1 MKFNI
6 LIIDD
11 EKNIREG
18 LGAALEMDGYTVFL
32 AADGKQ
38 GLEILER
45 GDIDLVITD
54 LKMPEVSGEEILAK
68 VTGETPGI
76 PVIVLT
82 GHGTIDSAVDAMRKG
97 AYDFLTK
104 PVNLDR
110 LSLLVKRALERREI
124 SLQNSVY
131 RKEIEGKTTF
141 ENMIGKSHE
150 IQKVFDLV
158 KKVAPSKAS
167 VLITGE
173 SGVGKEMI
181 ANALHNLS
189 PRKDKPFIKVH
200 CAALSD
206 SLLES
211 ELFGH
216 EKGAFTGAIAMKR
229 GRFELAH
236 EGTIFLDEIGEI
248 SQNVQVKLLRVIQE
262 RKFERVGGEETLDVD
277 VRIIAATNRNLE
289 EEIKKGNFR
298 EDLYYRL
305 NVVNINVPPL
315 RERKDDIP
323 IMVNNFIRK
332 FSKENNKNIT
342 TVDTKA
348 KNALYSYDWPGN
360 IRELRNCIEG
370 AVVIAEGSTL
380 RLEDLPPAV
389 RKSQENSSISIP
401 AGTDMDTAEKII
413 IRETLLFCH
422 GNKSKTAQ
430 VLGIGRKTLHRKLME
445 MNLVSGDP
453 EEEEEE
459 EEEGEN

>member
-370 AVVIAEGSTL
+370 AVVIAEGNTL

-413 IRETLLFCH
+413 IRETLLFCQ

-430 VLGIGRKTLHRKLME
+430 ILGIGRKTLHRKLLE
-445 MNLVSGDP
+445 MNLVSEDTG
-453 EEEEEE
+453 EEE

>member
-413 IRETLLFCH
+413 IRETLLFCQ

-445 MNLVSGDP
+445 MNLVSEDTG
-453 EEEEEE
+453 EE

>member
-173 SGVGKEMI
+173 SGVGKEMM

-453 EEEEEE
+453 EEEEVET
-459 EEEGEN
+459 

>member
-1 MKFNI
+1 M
-6 LIIDD
+6 
-11 EKNIREG
+11 
-18 LGAALEMDGYTVFL
+18 
-32 AADGKQ
+32 
-38 GLEILER
+38 
-45 GDIDLVITD
+45 
-54 LKMPEVSGEEILAK
+54 
-68 VTGETPGI
+68 
-76 PVIVLT
+76 
-82 GHGTIDSAVDAMRKG
+82 
-97 AYDFLTK
+97 
-104 PVNLDR
+104 
-110 LSLLVKRALERREI
+110 
-124 SLQNSVY
+124 
-131 RKEIEGKTTF
+131 
-141 ENMIGKSHE
+141 
-150 IQKVFDLV
+150 
-158 KKVAPSKAS
+158 
-167 VLITGE
+167 
-173 SGVGKEMI
+173 
-181 ANALHNLS
+181 
-189 PRKDKPFIKVH
+189 
-200 CAALSD
+200 
-206 SLLES
+206 ES

-453 EEEEEE
+453 EEEEVET
-459 EEEGEN
+459 